1 MWIFK
6 EYFPKQG
13 GGCGSS
19 ISASAKFYTLLA
31 YNNLKGFELTSGGA
45 IQTINF
51 TLLDNKEAGLE
62 FTNLVAPWGENG
74 PLVKDS
80 LVVGHSDVSG
90 DPSACTQGGLVAP
103 QSSHLTVSG
112 TTFVNFDAPS
122 CAALRGCS
130 FCHAREGGFITR
142 FEKTQLINSPNKAAF
157 KWEHESVFKDVD
169 GSLTGKSAVLII
181 KGKLNLYQNDK
192 TSCQPSARAILG
204 YIGPRSWQYGQV
216 GQGSEVRQKEKN
228 ERGPLLP
235 SRA

>member
-13 GGCGSS
+13 GSCGSK
-19 ISASAKFYTLLA
+19 ISAPAKFYTLLA

-51 TLLDNKEAGLE
+51 TVLDNKEAGLE

-80 LVVGHSDVSG
+80 LVVGHSDISG
-90 DPSACTQGGLVAP
+90 GSASCTQGGLVAP
-103 QSSHLTVSG
+103 QSSRLTVSG
-112 TTFVNFDAPS
+112 TTFVNFDAPT

-130 FCHAREGGFITR
+130 FCHARQGGFTTR

-157 KWEHESVFKDVD
+157 KWEHEGVFEDLD
-169 GSLTGKSAVLII
+169 GTLTGKRAMFII
-181 KGKLNLYQNDK
+181 KGKFRLY
-192 TSCQPSARAILG
+192 
-204 YIGPRSWQYGQV
+204 
-216 GQGSEVRQKEKN
+216 
-228 ERGPLLP
+228 
-235 SRA
+235 